1 MGILERFEQRVDRL
15 VSGAFAR
22 AFEAE
27 VQPVEVAAA
36 LQRETDDRARA
47 IGAGRTVV
55 PNFFV
60 VDLSPVDFERLTA
73 HADTLSA
80 ELVGLL
86 REHITDQR
94 YTTLGHVQVSFDID
108 HELTTGIFR
117 VNAEAREDAAHPTAA
132 PVSSTRRGPH
142 VVING
147 FVHPLTKQ
155 HTVIGRGTDADIR
168 LDDSG
173 ISRRHCEVVLSS
185 PILLRDLNSTNG
197 TWVRGERISE
207 LTLTED
213 TDIVLGEAV
222 VQFRIR

>member
-55 PNFFV
+55 PNRFV
-60 VDLSPVDFERLTA
+60 VDLSPVDYERLMV
-73 HADTLSA
+73 HAETLTN
-80 ELVGLL
+80 ELVALV

-94 YTTLGHVQVSFDID
+94 YTTLGHVQVEFELDRD
-108 HELTTGIFR
+108 LTTGLFR
-117 VNAEAREDAAHPTAA
+117 VNAEAREDSEAPAAGAVGA
-132 PVSSTRRGPH
+132 TRRGPH

-147 FVHPLTKQ
+147 FVHPLTLQ
-155 HTVIGRGTDADIR
+155 RTVLGRGTDADIR
-168 LDDSG
+168 IDDNG
-173 ISRRHCEVVLSS
+173 VSRRHCEIQLSS
-185 PILLRDLNSTNG
+185 PIVVRDLGSTNG
-197 TWVRGERISE
+197 TWVHGSRITE
-207 LTLTED
+207 TTLTED
-213 TDIVLGEAV
+213 ADIMLGEVV